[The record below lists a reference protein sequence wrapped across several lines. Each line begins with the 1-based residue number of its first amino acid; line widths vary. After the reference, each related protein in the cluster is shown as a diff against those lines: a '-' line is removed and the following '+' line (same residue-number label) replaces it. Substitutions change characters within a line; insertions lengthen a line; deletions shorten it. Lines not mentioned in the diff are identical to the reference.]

1 MSQLLLEGEQV
12 ETDLRFDRVVCN
24 DKSEVAKACAWAG
37 KELGKLCIVDQSA
50 THSIW
55 LSYALNIFTLQRD
68 LSGHKNIVG
77 YIDSSINSVSSG
89 DVWEVLILMDFCRG
103 KCGLTVFLAGR

>member
-1 MSQLLLEGEQV
+1 M
-12 ETDLRFDRVVCN
+12 N
-24 DKSEVAKACAWAG
+24 
-37 KELGKLCIVDQSA
+37 
-50 THSIW
+50 
-55 LSYALNIFTLQRD
+55 LSVLQRD

-103 KCGLTVFLAGR
+103 EWRHVDHGWVCPSVLTGNLNNIFLLKKELSLSCQEAVLS

>member
-1 MSQLLLEGEQV
+1 MIFISETPTSSAGRLIPSDRSLCCV
-12 ETDLRFDRVVCN
+12 EEPDESAAR
-24 DKSEVAKACAWAG
+24 SAWLVHG
-37 KELGKLCIVDQSA
+37 V
-50 THSIW
+50 T
-55 LSYALNIFTLQRD
+55 LSVLQRD

-103 KCGLTVFLAGR
+103 EWGPGVLVMGGFVRPCLQGTCTTSSF

>member
-1 MSQLLLEGEQV
+1 MSVTNHL
-12 ETDLRFDRVVCN
+12 F
-24 DKSEVAKACAWAG
+24 
-37 KELGKLCIVDQSA
+37 
-50 THSIW
+50 
-55 LSYALNIFTLQRD
+55 LNSLQRD

-103 KCGLTVFLAGR
+103 KYMSQIVRSHFSRTLIVKGVGSSQLTGTVL